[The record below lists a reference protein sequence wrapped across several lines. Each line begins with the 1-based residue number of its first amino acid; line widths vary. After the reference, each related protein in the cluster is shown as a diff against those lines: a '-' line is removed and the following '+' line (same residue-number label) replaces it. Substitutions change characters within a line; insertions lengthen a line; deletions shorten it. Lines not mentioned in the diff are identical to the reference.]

1 MNTQKCGLWREEMTF
16 EEDEIG
22 GYCNPISDWDE
33 YAEMWFME
41 GRNDI

>member
-1 MNTQKCGLWREEMTF
+1 MAF

-33 YAEMWFME
+33 YAEMWFLE
-41 GRNDI
+41 GRDDI

>member
-1 MNTQKCGLWREEMTF
+1 MTF

-41 GRNDI
+41 GRDDIRRSL

>member
-1 MNTQKCGLWREEMTF
+1 MTI

-22 GYCNPISDWDE
+22 GYCNSISDWDE

-41 GRNDI
+41 ERLSYE

>member
-1 MNTQKCGLWREEMTF
+1 MKF